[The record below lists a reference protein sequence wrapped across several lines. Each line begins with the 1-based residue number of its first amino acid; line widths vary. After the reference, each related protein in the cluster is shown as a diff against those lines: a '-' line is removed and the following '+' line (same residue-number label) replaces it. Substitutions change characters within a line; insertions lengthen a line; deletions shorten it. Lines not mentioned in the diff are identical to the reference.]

1 MVNIKI
7 LYGWRFFSTKTLMQ
21 MFRLSHNI
29 YFVCLMLF
37 IYHYYIT
44 KPNILASCLVLVFFW
59 YFFNSTLSDAHGTV
73 SQTPSVLG
81 LLTTFQNPPD
91 KLLGLWI

>member
-1 MVNIKI
+1 MVAD
-7 LYGWRFFSTKTLMQ
+7 FFSTKTFMQ

-44 KPNILASCLVLVFFW
+44 KPNILASCLVLFFSGT
-59 YFFNSTLSDAHGTV
+59 FLTPLSQMLMAQFH
-73 SQTPSVLG
+73 
-81 LLTTFQNPPD
+81 
-91 KLLGLWI
+91 KLLLSLDS